1 MTIMILKVTMV
12 ILLILKKKFVYLFLV
27 SKHFFMVKKA
37 YQLISIY
44 LKFFS
49 SIVIT
54 YCVFD
59 AVLFSI

>member
-12 ILLILKKKFVYLFLV
+12 ILLILKKIICLSV
-27 SKHFFMVKKA
+27 SCFETFFMVKKA